1 MYVEYED
8 EMMKKYDIPEE
19 LLQIRDKQIAA
30 ARLREAY
37 ATNPD
42 CYEAALEASIEEAT
56 AQRLFWAGL
65 RALYPEFA
73 GHTITFD
80 NQEYKASIDDTP
92 PEEAQLND
100 DGEGLVC

>member
-42 CYEAALEASIEEAT
+42 CYEAALEAPIEEAT
-56 AQRLFWAGL
+56 A
-65 RALYPEFA
+65 
-73 GHTITFD
+73 
-80 NQEYKASIDDTP
+80 
-92 PEEAQLND
+92 
-100 DGEGLVC
+100 